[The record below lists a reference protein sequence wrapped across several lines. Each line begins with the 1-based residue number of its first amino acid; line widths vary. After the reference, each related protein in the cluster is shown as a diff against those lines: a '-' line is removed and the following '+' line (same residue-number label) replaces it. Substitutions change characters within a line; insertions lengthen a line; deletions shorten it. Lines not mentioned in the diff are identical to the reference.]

1 MIRRPPRS
9 TRTDT
14 LFPYTTL
21 FRSVGDVCNT
31 PGRSLYVRLVASP
44 DGLGA
49 AGKWTDAQNGDHGD
63 LLDVIAASCGH
74 RSLRET
80 LSEARL
86 FLRLPMPAQ
95 TEDEQR
101 YRQTKAPTS
110 TPEAERRLFAESKQ
124 DRTSTSLH

>member
-1 MIRRPPRS
+1 MRISDWSSDVCSSDLVCRRYLSKGR
-9 TRTDT
+9 REGRYW
-14 LFPYTTL
+14 L
-21 FRSVGDVCNT
+21 VGDVCNT

-80 LSEARL
+80 LSEDRKSTRL
-86 FLRLPMPAQ
+86 N
-95 TEDEQR
+95 
-101 YRQTKAPTS
+101 S
-110 TPEAERRLFAESKQ
+110 S
-124 DRTSTSLH
+124 H